1 MEGEPPRAWSL
12 TEMIVRV
19 FEMVLDRKTSQA
31 ITQEDLEREFL
42 TAESRVKELRKQAHA
57 AASALGPYSRASVE
71 QLVAVLLEAAKGVVG
86 YGGLGRELGH
96 TTQDQFFAMR
106 SALLGFVR
114 FAATLPKPRKPRL
127 TKQLPANLG
136 ASKQTS
142 LNLELDCATV
152 LLTVIPHEPA
162 QAIA

>member
-57 AASALGPYSRASVE
+57 AASALGPYSRASEE